1 MEQEERIKG
10 KLRIALNAI
19 DLIGYRQVDEEKK
32 NENMQLSLLLTI
44 VANYFLN
51 DHFYFCSFLK
61 YRVCYHIAIGTLH

>member
-32 NENMQLSLLLTI
+32 MKI
-44 VANYFLN
+44 
-51 DHFYFCSFLK
+51 CS
-61 YRVCYHIAIGTLH
+61 